1 MDFDDTFTTGYKL
14 YNQQQ
19 KLQFQKKTFKLI
31 KQEKDYYEIM
41 NAHSIITIYK
51 NDNQVAKLG
60 EDKEDGYYF
69 KYNSND
75 IYYIQ
80 FEFPSYTK
88 DWYGFQVSIDDAQ
101 LNLLSSSSSLTLT
114 FFNER
119 EFSLTVKNTEKSSQI
134 IAIEIYFDS
143 QYGNI
148 ESALAEENS
157 KSFTPLSKKYDIYQ
171 SRRSYYYYEIIQ
183 DELIFK
189 PTIKYQYS
197 QPYQFNRARISFEYE
212 NSIISENLTK
222 CNAKSSSNNFDYY
235 KLEPPNNKPYYEIS
249 FKENSELYNVKDNF
263 NKKEITS
270 IQKYTIDTYGFLMVN
285 YANYDACFAI
295 IFSDKNN
302 IITEDS
308 IYNLT
313 LFDSRNY
320 DATFRSSKEYIQIK
334 YKKNQIFNLTLYSP
348 NEGKKIEYKYFNL
361 KTNEYVFIFKK
372 NIYELP
378 IQFQFIKIGTIS
390 NYYNFEFSYNGVEE
404 DLIEEN
410 IDNDTFKCVSTTTFF
425 NIKYNQEKEYIY
437 LLIND
442 TISSYINNEKISDIS
457 STNNFYQLNENKVLK
472 IFPSDKKICFE
483 LKYEKNNGEINI
495 DRIDKKSFTIVSKN
509 TFIINFLDLEIDK
522 EYFIGITSE
531 NENIE
536 FNYYI
541 LDNYKYNYKELIYFK
556 AKRNIQKFTL
566 SIGLKNNNNYDIL
579 NIHFYYYESIKEDKF
594 QCLDRIIYYNIS
606 NNIEK
611 PYIYLISNDIENIY
625 LNDQKLSNIE
635 GENNFYD
642 LNSKHSMNIYANE
655 NNIICFEL
663 IYETKKGI
671 FELDGITI
679 KNYNIFLQ
687 SNKLEFDL
695 INLIENMT
703 YYIEII
709 NDDNNI
715 QFENYKLGDEQ
726 YDFIKDISFIAKSDK
741 IKFELPVNLKNMYDI
756 GNLMIHFYYIVTIDK
771 DNFECLNTIKY
782 YKINY
787 NMEKEYLYLITND
800 TSNSFLN
807 NTELKEIKSKNNF
820 YEINKETTLDI
831 YANKKN
837 IICFE
842 LKYEIDKN
850 YFLIKEE
857 KNFTFN
863 IFTSNDFIFNF
874 TDLIQDIYYYI
885 TINSENSNIY
895 FDTYTLD
902 GERRNWKSLI
912 SFKAIKDSIL
922 FNLPISLKSYK
933 DQDKLYIN
941 FYHETIEE
949 KIDEEGE
956 PTAVKVATILS
967 YICFAIIL
975 FPLIILI
982 LGCCGN
988 DSVLEGICGAI
999 AIYPWKKIKAVYFC
1013 KRD

>member
-1 MDFDDTFTTGYKL
+1 MDFDETFTTGYNL

-31 KQEKDYYEIM
+31 KQAKDYYEIM
-41 NAHSIITIYK
+41 NANSIITIYK
-51 NDNQVAKLG
+51 NDNQVAILG

-80 FEFPSYTK
+80 FEFPSYIK
-88 DWYGFQVSIDDAQ
+88 DWYGFYVLIDEAQ
-101 LNLLSSSSSLTLT
+101 LNLLSSSLTLN
-114 FFNER
+114 FFNRR
-119 EFSLTVKNTEKSSQI
+119 EFSLIIKNNEKSSQI
-134 IAIEIYFDS
+134 ISIEIYFDS
-143 QYGNI
+143 QYGTI
-148 ESALAEENS
+148 ESASIEENS
-157 KSFTPLSKKYDIYQ
+157 KTFTPLSKKNDVYQ
-171 SRRSYYYYEIIQ
+171 SRRSYYYYAIIQ

-197 QPYQFNRARISFEYE
+197 QAYQFHSALISFVYE
-212 NSIISENLTK
+212 NNIISKNITK
-222 CNAKSSSNNFDYY
+222 CISQSNTNNFDYY
-235 KLEPPNNKPYYEIS
+235 KLVPPNNKPYYEIS
-249 FKENSELYNVKDNF
+249 YKENSELYNVKDNF
-263 NKKEITS
+263 NKNKILS
-270 IQKYTIDTYGFLMVN
+270 IQKYTIDNYGYLMVN

-295 IFSDKNN
+295 IFSDKKN
-302 IITEDS
+302 ILTENS

-320 DATFRSSKEYIQIK
+320 DAIFESSKEYIQIK
-334 YKKNQIFNLTLYSP
+334 YKKNQIFNLTLYS
-348 NEGKKIEYKYFNL
+348 NEGKKIECKYFNL
-361 KTNEYVFIFKK
+361 KTNEYVYILKK
-372 NIYELP
+372 TINELP
-378 IQFQFIKIGTIS
+378 IQFQFIKIGTVL
-390 NYYNFEFSYNGVEE
+390 NYYNFEFSYNGIDE

-425 NIKYNQEKEYIY
+425 NIKYNKEKEYIY

-457 STNNFYQLNENKVLK
+457 ATNYFYNLNENKVLK

-483 LKYEKNNGEINI
+483 LKYEKNNGEFNI
-495 DRIDKKSFTIVSKN
+495 DRIDKKSFTIVSRN
-509 TFIINFLDLEIDK
+509 SLTINFLDLEIDK
-522 EYFIGITSE
+522 EYFIGIISE
-531 NENIE
+531 NENII

-541 LDNYKYNYKELIYFK
+541 LDNKYNFKELIYFK
-556 AKRNIQKFTL
+556 AKSNTQKFTL
-566 SIGLKNNNNYDIL
+566 SIELKDNNNYDVL
-579 NIHFYYYESIKEDKF
+579 NIHFYYYELIKEDKF
-594 QCLDRIIYYNIS
+594 KCLDRIIYYNLS

-611 PYIYLISNDIENIY
+611 PYIYLISNDTENIY
-625 LNDQKLSNIE
+625 LNEQKLSNIE

-663 IYETKKGI
+663 IYEIKKGI
-671 FELDGITI
+671 FELDGISR
-679 KNYNIFLQ
+679 KDFNIFLQ
-687 SNKLEFDL
+687 NNKLVFDL

-703 YYIEII
+703 YYIEI
-709 NDDNNI
+709 NNNDNNI
-715 QFENYKLGDEQ
+715 QFENYKLGDKQ
-726 YDFIKDISFIAKSDK
+726 YDFTKNISFIAKTDK
-741 IKFELPVNLKNMYDI
+741 IKFELPVNLKNMNNI
-756 GNLMIHFYYIVTIDK
+756 GNFIIHFYYIVIIDK

-800 TSNSFLN
+800 TSNSYLN
-807 NTELKEIKSKNNF
+807 NTELKQIKAGNNF
-820 YEINKETTLDI
+820 YEIKNETTLDI

-842 LKYEIDKN
+842 MKYEIDKN
-850 YFLIKEE
+850 LFLVKEE

-874 TDLIQDIYYYI
+874 TNLIKDIYYYI
-885 TINSENSNIY
+885 NINSENSNIY

-902 GERRNWKSLI
+902 GERRNFKSLI
-912 SFKAIKDSIL
+912 YFKTIKSSIL
-922 FNLPISLKSYK
+922 FKIPISLKSYK

-941 FYHETIEE
+941 FYHETIKEE
-949 KIDEEGE
+949 IYEEGD
-956 PTAVKVATILS
+956 PLSVKVALILS

-975 FPLIILI
+975 FPLILIILA
-982 LGCCGN
+982 CCGN
-988 DSVLEGICGAI
+988 DSALKDICGAI
-999 AIYPWKKIKAVYFC
+999 EIYPWRKLKAVYLC